1 MADPDPLL
9 RRFERDALV
18 AAGGLSAVA
27 LLLPGGGPRVA
38 LSVLAGGVLAWF
50 SYAAA
55 KASVDAAVQRS
66 GRRRALVKI
75 FTRYA
80 ILAVAAYVILARL
93 RLHPVGVVAGTT
105 VLAVAAGAAAVRS
118 LRPHR
123 RPRPGGGNCKHP
135 ARTP

>member
-1 MADPDPLL
+1 MAAADWLL
-9 RRFERDALV
+9 RWFARDIV
-18 AAGGLSAVA
+18 TAG
-27 LLLPGGGPRVA
+27 VA
-38 LSVLAGGVLAWF
+38 LSVLALAVPGGGAWMGLSVLSGAALGWF
-50 SYAAA
+50 SFATTRS
-55 KASVDAAVQRS
+55 SVDAVV
-66 GRRRALVKI
+66 RRRGRAWTLVKI

-93 RLHPVGVVAGTT
+93 RLHPVGVVMGTT